1 MKGTKEEVKDF
12 LFKCE
17 QLKKSKFIMATTRI
31 QDMLKSIVN
40 SAALYELFQAATA
53 RFDYVSAKRR
63 CMITSNNG
71 FLSRSHLVLPEN
83 PGERLAFIFCL
94 LVEFDH
100 GSVNFNEFLQQ
111 FFPED
116 GSYYSSFQTFCAK
129 VITPFEEIIRQLFSE
144 ELSEGQISQEM
155 SRDAAQNEQSVRAD
169 AAPDPEAAEK
179 LSVVS
184 ILISREKNIIKQSDI
199 SEGDKQNGIA
209 ILCELESAIREGR
222 AAGADAILRGYEYY
236 SACHNNFS
244 QLINLL
250 TAVTGE

>member
-1 MKGTKEEVKDF
+1 
-12 LFKCE
+12 
-17 QLKKSKFIMATTRI
+17 MATTRI

-155 SRDAAQNEQSVRAD
+155 PRGAAQNEQSVQAGVAPTPRLRKNFRLFQYLFRA
-169 AAPDPEAAEK
+169 K
-179 LSVVS
+179 R
-184 ILISREKNIIKQSDI
+184 I
-199 SEGDKQNGIA
+199 
-209 ILCELESAIREGR
+209 
-222 AAGADAILRGYEYY
+222 
-236 SACHNNFS
+236 
-244 QLINLL
+244 
-250 TAVTGE
+250 

>member
-83 PGERLAFIFCL
+83 PGERLAFIFFL

-129 VITPFEEIIRQLFSE
+129 VITPFEEIIKQLFSE

-155 SRDAAQNEQSVRAD
+155 PRGAA
-169 AAPDPEAAEK
+169 
-179 LSVVS
+179 
-184 ILISREKNIIKQSDI
+184 
-199 SEGDKQNGIA
+199 
-209 ILCELESAIREGR
+209 
-222 AAGADAILRGYEYY
+222 
-236 SACHNNFS
+236 
-244 QLINLL
+244 
-250 TAVTGE
+250 